1 MAKTLLAAAELVLG
15 QCSQR
20 GVGVTE
26 RLQLSQE
33 VREAGVVGVRLPNRL
48 ERFPMESRRR
58 ERVAN
63 IRDRRIGVD
72 GPGRLGEPVD
82 ELDPVHPARKALSD
96 EDGGTRTEHAANLV
110 CGGRQVR
117 DVVNDEGEPRRIRR
131 LVRQR

>member
-1 MAKTLLAAAELVLG
+1 MSSSSSTASIREI
-15 QCSQR
+15 
-20 GVGVTE
+20 
-26 RLQLSQE
+26 QE
-33 VREAGVVGVRLPNRL
+33 
-48 ERFPMESRRR
+48 
-58 ERVAN
+58 
-63 IRDRRIGVD
+63 
-72 GPGRLGEPVD
+72 D